1 MKNIMLTT
9 AICVGSIVM
18 TGTLIN
24 HKMFE
29 CSAAKAVLQPTEV
42 KAVAVKTQPEAH
54 YASFMT
60 PENKFEKNTT
70 VNFSLNMSNM
80 LDEQLKADEEIND
93 DFIIEHLP
101 LLDSTTNTDDEMND
115 LFLSENSNLKFSP
128 NFLASDDEMNSQFHA
143 ENK

>member
-1 MKNIMLTT
+1 MLTT

-29 CSAAKAVLQPTEV
+29 CSAAKAALQPTEV
-42 KAVAVKTQPEAH
+42 KAVALKAQPEAH
-54 YASFMT
+54 YASFVT
-60 PENKFEKNTT
+60 PENKLERNTA
-70 VNFSLNMSNM
+70 VNFSLVAAN
-80 LDEQLKADEEIND
+80 LQDEQLKSDEEIND
-93 DFIIEHLP
+93 DFKIEHLP
-101 LLDSTTNTDDEMND
+101 LLDNTINTDDEMND

-128 NFLASDDEMNSQFHA
+128 NFLASDKEMNSQFQA

>member
-29 CSAAKAVLQPTEV
+29 CSATKAALQPTEV
-42 KAVAVKTQPEAH
+42 KAVALKSQPEAH
-54 YASFMT
+54 YASFVT
-60 PENKFEKNTT
+60 PENKFERNTT
-70 VNFSLNMSNM
+70 VNFSLIAAN
-80 LDEQLKADEEIND
+80 LQDEQLKSDEEIND
-93 DFIIEHLP
+93 DFKIEPLP
-101 LLDSTTNTDDEMND
+101 LLDNTINTDDEMND

-128 NFLASDDEMNSQFHA
+128 DFLASDEEMNSQFQA

>member
-29 CSAAKAVLQPTEV
+29 CSASKAVLQPTEV
-42 KAVAVKTQPEAH
+42 KAVALKAQPQAH
-54 YASFMT
+54 YASFTT
-60 PENKFEKNTT
+60 PENKFERNAT
-70 VNFSLNMSNM
+70 VNFSMNMTNF
-80 LDEQLKADEEIND
+80 LDNQLKADEEIND

-101 LLDSTTNTDDEMND
+101 LLDNTINTDDEMND
-115 LFLSENSNLKFSP
+115 LFLTENSNLKFSP
-128 NFLASDDEMNSQFHA
+128 NFLASDEEMNSQFHA